1 MSNPLPTIPYV
12 LEPIAPLTAPGGY
25 LPATNLGVVTKSNST
40 VFGVP
45 TRALYVGGTGDVT
58 VTMGGVYVTFKSVP
72 AGTLLPIACTQVRNT
87 GTSASNM
94 VALN

>member
-1 MSNPLPTIPYV
+1 M
-12 LEPIAPLTAPGGY
+12 
-25 LPATNLGVVTKSNST
+25 
-40 VFGVP
+40 
-45 TRALYVGGTGDVT
+45 GGTGDVT